1 MPAAHIGLQQPRLY
15 RIEETFSAERGIG
28 NGTPAPAIRQ
38 QRPVQYDDR
47 FASERLGEQVTTVR
61 QRLHQK
67 RPVLQHHAQ
76 QHVPAAVANGSRQA
90 AHESRRNQR
99 RHRAKQRGAER
110 DRAHQH
116 AARKR
121 PAQQHAE
128 RKQQPAEKTGGDE
141 QRQYR
146 ARQIAWRV
154 HERQG
159 RRHAQCQLA
168 RQPVKHG
175 QRRQREERIHGAE
188 QRRGK
193 GQPGS
198 QPEAADCGSQPQHQP
213 VHKQVVE

>member
-1 MPAAHIGLQQPRLY
+1 MTTGLPVSGSVSRLPL
-15 RIEETFSAERGIG
+15 SASACTRSVRSC
-28 NGTPAPAIRQ
+28 N
-38 QRPVQYDDR
+38 
-47 FASERLGEQVTTVR
+47 TTR
-61 QRLHQK
+61 SSTC
-67 RPVLQHHAQ
+67 
-76 QHVPAAVANGSRQA
+76 PAAVANGSRQA

-99 RHRAKQRGAER
+99 RHRAKQRSAEW

-121 PAQQHAE
+121 SAQQHAE

-159 RRHAQCQLA
+159 RRHAQRQLA

-175 QRRQREERIHGAE
+175 QRR
-188 QRRGK
+188 
-193 GQPGS
+193 
-198 QPEAADCGSQPQHQP
+198 
-213 VHKQVVE
+213 